1 MARLGVELV
10 PATCWYSN
18 VRSLLPTKEWDR
30 LRKLSYA
37 HADYKCEICGG
48 SGLEQGYKH
57 PLECHEI
64 WHYNDKTHVQRL
76 DGLVSLCPYCHMCKH
91 IGRANA
97 MGNQPIA
104 FAHMEKV
111 NEWNHKMVVNHV
123 ATQFAIF
130 QERSKHDWTI
140 DLSIL
145 SNKFE
150 VEPKLIKEIHEKPRP
165 KIQHPWKKKR
175 RRKKKR

>member
-30 LRKLSYA
+30 LRKLSYT
-37 HADYKCEICGG
+37 HADYECEICGG

-64 WHYNDKTHVQRL
+64 WNYNDRTHVQRL

-104 FAHMEKV
+104 FAHMEMV
-111 NEWNHKMVVNHV
+111 NDWNHKMVVNHV
-123 ATQFAIF
+123 ACQFEIF
-130 QERSKHDWTI
+130 KERSKHPWKI

-145 SNKFE
+145 SKNFD
-150 VEPKLIKEIHEKPRP
+150 VDAKLITEIQTKPRAII
-165 KIQHPWKKKR
+165 KHPWKKKK
-175 RRKKKR
+175 RKKKR